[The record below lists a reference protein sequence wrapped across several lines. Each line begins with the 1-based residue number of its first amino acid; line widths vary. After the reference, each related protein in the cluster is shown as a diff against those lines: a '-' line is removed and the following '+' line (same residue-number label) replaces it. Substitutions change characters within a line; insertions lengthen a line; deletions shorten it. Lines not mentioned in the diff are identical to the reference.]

1 MKETNHVPPTIRK
14 ELLGQ
19 DIVSLESWDNGGA
32 KAQFKSGLNYS
43 VVKSLNDEGYVVG
56 GIYIDGD
63 DKATA
68 YIEDKL

>member
-1 MKETNHVPPTIRK
+1 MKETNNVPPTIRK

-19 DIVSLESWDNGGA
+19 DITNLESWDSGGA
-32 KAQFKSGLNYS
+32 KAQFKSVLDYS

-56 GIYIDGD
+56 GIFIDGD